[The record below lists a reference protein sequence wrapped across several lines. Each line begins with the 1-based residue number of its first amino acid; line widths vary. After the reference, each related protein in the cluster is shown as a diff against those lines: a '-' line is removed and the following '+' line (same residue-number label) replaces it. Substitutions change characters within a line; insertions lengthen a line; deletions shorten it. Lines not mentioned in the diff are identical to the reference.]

1 MMKLK
6 YLFLASIVCMGLVAC
21 GDDEPIKPDPEK
33 EQTEPTNPEDDPN
46 KPVDNPEETKKL
58 AKGADISWCTQM
70 EDKGHKFYGFSSRE
84 PKECTAIMK
93 ELGCNAIRLRVLVN
107 PTDGYYGK
115 EDVLKKAI
123 RVRDLGLDLMIDFY
137 YSDTFN
143 LPYSATLAEPVSQT
157 IPAEWAEHDYDQLCT
172 DVYNHTTE
180 VLKLLK
186 DNNINVKWVQIGNET
201 SNGLLYPIGQADEY
215 HYPTHYRGFIEKG
228 ASAARAVYPD
238 VLIVVHLPNAYDQ
251 SLYKSNLRMLNSES
265 YDIVGM
271 SLFPN
276 AAKGQTYYT
285 GDTNAKVTIQS
296 ETQAIQDAFSNIDFV
311 YKTFEKPCMIVECG
325 LQVHYEI
332 ASTNYMN
339 DIMAR
344 AKENV
349 NCLGVFYWEPES
361 YEGWMNY
368 DKGAFLSNGHPTQ
381 ILNSFE

>member
-6 YLFLASIVCMGLVAC
+6 YFLLASVVCMGLVSC

-33 EQTEPTNPEDDPN
+33 ERTEPTNPEDDPN
-46 KPVDNPEETKKL
+46 KPVDNPEKTKEL

-84 PKECTAIMK
+84 PKECTAVMK

-107 PTDGYYGK
+107 PTDGYCGK

-186 DNNINVKWVQIGNET
+186 DNNINVKWVQLGNET
-201 SNGLLYPIGQADEY
+201 SNGLLYPIGQADDN
-215 HYPTHYRGFIEKG
+215 HYPTHYRGFIEMG
-228 ASAARAVYPD
+228 ARAARTVFPD
-238 VLIVVHLPNAYDQ
+238 VLTVVHLPNAYDQ
-251 SLYKSNLRMLNSES
+251 SLYKRNLRLLNSQS
-265 YDIVGM
+265 FDIVGM

-276 AAKGQTYYT
+276 VAKGQTYYT
-285 GDTNAKVTIQS
+285 GDTNTSVTIQS
-296 ETQAIQDAFSNIDFV
+296 ETQAIQDAFSNIDYI
-311 YKTFEKPCMIVECG
+311 YKTFEKPSMIVECG
-325 LQVHYEI
+325 LQVSYEI

-349 NCLGVFYWEPES
+349 NCLGIFYWEPES
-361 YEGWMNY
+361 YEGWQNY
-368 DKGAFLSNGHPTQ
+368 DKGTFLSNGHPTQ